1 MTTACDDR
9 QRWLARL
16 ADPVESEVL
25 TDAERAGIET
35 HLAGCEA
42 CRAALADQRLV
53 AGVLR
58 ARLPLQPSAA
68 FAATLAARLDEASGW
83 LGLLDWR
90 TWTFRL
96 APVAMA
102 LSLVAVFSGSHS
114 AAGAGTSTAA
124 VPASGSGETTAATLE
139 TWTRGVSEST
149 SVASAVWQDRTS
161 SDALLETMILGSAA
175 REDANVR

>member
-1 MTTACDDR
+1 MTQSCDDR

-16 ADPVESEVL
+16 ADTAEAPGLSSS
-25 TDAERAGIET
+25 ERAAIDA
-35 HLAGCEA
+35 HVDVCDA

-53 AGVLR
+53 ASVLR
-58 ARLPLQPSAA
+58 SRSPLQPSAS
-68 FAATLAARLDEASGW
+68 FTRSLAIRLDEAQGW

-96 APVAMA
+96 APIAVAIFLA
-102 LSLVAVFSGSHS
+102 AVFSGS
-114 AAGAGTSTAA
+114 
-124 VPASGSGETTAATLE
+124 PATTQDSATLVRSSSGTTE
-139 TWTRGVSEST
+139 SASTTIEAWTRGVSEST

-161 SDALLETMILGSAA
+161 SDALLETMVLGSAT